1 MRDNGGMSDNSKE
14 EKSSQQ
20 QTAKRKKFSN
30 DRYWGFAAY
39 VRTES
44 GKWRLA
50 VNWKRIVLVVAALG
64 ALGYVGI
71 AAARYFNDKYGKGLE
86 ETAFVDMLKYP
97 LSRATRIEHRKRL
110 GDMYIERAK
119 EAKTPGEMIAN
130 VRTGLSLS
138 PQNPDGRIY
147 YSYLMFYQRMTK
159 EAIRLLAEGLE
170 AGLDH
175 KEYVVYFVRRC
186 LETTEDRT
194 LIAAAAEMIP
204 EIDAR
209 LAAIDGDAKAE
220 LAARERQL
228 EFYRTVPAVAPERAR
243 DVRARFERRRAETEE
258 KIAEI
263 SARGNAAETPPAAL
277 SDEEKA
283 ERAELRARLESNRLI
298 LAVGAV
304 QALIL
309 RGDFV
314 DAARLTGE
322 YGIDRTM
329 TGQVLRAQVL
339 WESGDREEALRTLD
353 RVVAGSRGNMQVTL
367 LRAHYQELAGNV
379 AQARSGLLNAAIST
393 ENPEALAR
401 LIFLFDAKTEAEA
414 RERLVADYLRR
425 YADKPDALFL
435 LAQTA
440 ANKNDFA
447 LVERLYK
454 IAAERILENITRF
467 EMVYIE
473 MLIAADRPKDA
484 LDMLKKLS
492 EENTDWVERNA
503 PLINCLRTLAY
514 YKSGNGQL
522 GKLGLENMV
531 KSRSVAVQQLVLVGR
546 RLTEMGLLDE
556 GKSAYEAAY
565 LTENFNHKALVALV
579 DYALEKK
586 DVETLFRYLPELLDA
601 RRPPRRTL
609 ERIRRFLGSDRMLF
623 VAERD
628 DYLRRVSELLESQGA
643 TSASDADAPEAP
655 SIF

>member
-14 EKSSQQ
+14 EKSSQ

-50 VNWKRIVLVVAALG
+50 INWKRIALVGATLG

-86 ETAFVDMLKYP
+86 ETSFVDMLEYP

-175 KEYVVYFVRRC
+175 KDYVVYFVRRC

-204 EIDAR
+204 ELDAR
-209 LAAIDGDAKAE
+209 IAAIDGDAKAE

-228 EFYRTVPAVAPERAR
+228 EFYRTVPAVEPERAR
-243 DVRARFERRRAETEE
+243 NVRARFARRRAETEE

-263 SARGNAAETPPAAL
+263 AARGNAGTEPAAL
-277 SDEEKA
+277 SDAEKT
-283 ERAELRARLESNRLI
+283 ERAERRARLESNRLI

-309 RGDFV
+309 RGNFAE
-314 DAARLTGE
+314 AARLTTA
-322 YGIDRTM
+322 YGIDGTM

-339 WESGDREEALRTLD
+339 WESGDRDEALRTLD
-353 RVVAGSRGNMQVTL
+353 RVVAGSRGNMQVAL

-379 AQARSGLLNAAIST
+379 ARARSDLLNAAIAT

-454 IAAERILENITRF
+454 IASERIFENITRF

-473 MLIAADRPKDA
+473 MLVAADRPKEA
-484 LDMLKKLS
+484 LDMLKKLN

-514 YKSGNGQL
+514 YKSGNEQL
-522 GKLGLENMV
+522 GRLGLENMV
-531 KSRSVAVQQLVLVGR
+531 KSRGAAVQQLVLVGR

-565 LTENFNHKALVALV
+565 LTENYNHKALVALV

>member
-14 EKSSQQ
+14 EKASQ

-50 VNWKRIVLVVAALG
+50 INWKRIALVGATLG

-86 ETAFVDMLKYP
+86 ETSFVDMLEYP

-170 AGLDH
+170 AGLEH
-175 KEYVVYFVRRC
+175 KDYVVYFVRRC

-194 LIAAAAEMIP
+194 LIASAAEMIP

-209 LAAIDGDAKAE
+209 IAAIDGDAKAE

-228 EFYRTVPAVAPERAR
+228 EFYRTVPAVEPERAR

-263 SARGNAAETPPAAL
+263 AARGNAGTEPAAL
-277 SDEEKA
+277 SDAEKT
-283 ERAELRARLESNRLI
+283 ERAERRARLESNRLI

-309 RGDFV
+309 RGNFAE
-314 DAARLTGE
+314 AARLTTA
-322 YGIDRTM
+322 YGIDGTM

-339 WESGDREEALRTLD
+339 WESGDRDEALRTLD
-353 RVVAGSRGNMQVTL
+353 RVVAGSRGNMQVAL

-379 AQARSGLLNAAIST
+379 ARARSDLLNAAIAT

-454 IAAERILENITRF
+454 IASERIFENITRF

-473 MLIAADRPKDA
+473 MLVAADRPKEA
-484 LDMLKKLS
+484 LDMLKKLN

-514 YKSGNGQL
+514 YKSGNEQL
-522 GKLGLENMV
+522 GRLGLENMV
-531 KSRSVAVQQLVLVGR
+531 KSRGAAVQQLVLVGR

-565 LTENFNHKALVALV
+565 LTENYNHKALVALV